1 MKKII
6 TLTIIGLIFTACDFR
21 ANVVMPEQPKTEKEL
36 ITLRHKIEMAEK
48 EIAILETINES
59 IHKWDSK
66 DPVKIFSK
74 KTIKEYYTLLDR
86 VNDSGE
92 LVEMEMEIVKN
103 SERIYD
109 LLSRIQMWND
119 AIYKFY

>member
-1 MKKII
+1 MKTNII
-6 TLTIIGLIFTACDFR
+6 MFAIISLCFTACDLKT
-21 ANVVMPEQPKTEKEL
+21 NVVMPEQPKNEKE
-36 ITLRHKIEMAEK
+36 ITILVQKIEMAER

-74 KTIKEYYTLLDR
+74 KTIKEYYILLDR

-92 LVEMEMEIVKN
+92 LVEMEIVKN